1 MIKQTDNPAGRDV
14 RLSDGQTVHLVD
26 EGEGRAIVFLHGA
39 GPGASGWSNF
49 RQNIPHYVALG
60 YRCIAPD
67 LLGFG
72 GSSKD
77 DGAEYSFQAFGD
89 AMAETLAQLGVASCM
104 LVGNSLGGSIAIQM
118 ALDHPNLVS
127 KLVLMAPA
135 WLAEREEVVATPGVQ
150 AMTSAFAGPEGLT
163 RDKLRNVFRLMLASD
178 EYLTEAVIDER
189 FAAASAQN
197 PTIYRQIRGHNLAPR
212 LGDITQPV
220 LALWGIEDQFNPVAG
235 AYQIAEAC
243 ADVRLVLRSQCG
255 HWFMLEQRELFD
267 RELLAFLRE

>member
-1 MIKQTDNPAGRDV
+1 MIKSSDTPAGRDI
-14 RLSDGQTVHLVD
+14 RLKDGQTVHMVD

-60 YRCIAPD
+60 YRCLAPD

-77 DGAEYSFQAFGD
+77 DATEYTFAVFGRAIAEALEQS
-89 AMAETLAQLGVASCM
+89 GVTNCM

-118 ALDHPNLVS
+118 ALDYPQLVS

-135 WLAEREEVVATPGVQ
+135 WLDEREAVVSTPGVL
-150 AMTSAFAGPEGLT
+150 AMTSVFAGEKGLT
-163 RDKLRNVFRLMLASD
+163 REKLEHVFRLMLASD
-178 EYLTEAVIDER
+178 EHLTDAVIDER
-189 FAAASAQN
+189 FAAARAQN

-212 LGDITQPV
+212 LHEIRQPV
-220 LALWGIEDQFNPVAG
+220 LALWGIEDQFNPVSG
-235 AYQIAEAC
+235 AYRIAESC
-243 ADVRLVLRSQCG
+243 ADVRVVLRSRCG

-267 RELLAFLRE
+267 RELLSFLRE